1 MIINKILSS
10 IFINTLIIYI
20 ISNYVTWLDFN
31 IKFFHCSLE
40 VYLFVGAI
48 FWFLDIVL
56 KRIIKILSLPL
67 NILTLWILWVIINIW
82 FIYLFAYIINTY
94 YWSIASVHV
103 WTVIQVFI
111 MSILIYVLNFL
122 FKKL

>member
-20 ISNYVTWLDFN
+20 ISNYITWLDFK
-31 IKFFHCSLE
+31 IIFLHCSLE
-40 VYLFVGAI
+40 VYLLIWAI
-48 FWFLDIVL
+48 FWILDVILKKIV
-56 KRIIKILSLPL
+56 KILSLPL
-67 NILTLWILWVIINIW
+67 NILTLGIFGIIVNIW
-82 FIYLFAYIINTY
+82 FIYLFAYVINNYVDVATVQ
-94 YWSIASVHV
+94 I
-103 WTVIQVFI
+103 WTIIQVFI